1 MKSLPTAVLS
11 LLCLVAPLRAQPQG
25 QAAPAAT
32 ITKYDRGAVL
42 AMLKQVK
49 ADLKEYYYDRAFRG
63 MDVEQTFQ
71 QAEERLRSASS
82 IGQAVGTIADVLM
95 RLDDSHTIFLPPD
108 RKARI
113 LYGWRCQMIGDAPI
127 VTEVAAGSDAE
138 KQGIDVGDRVL
149 AWNEY
154 APSRESLGKINYV
167 YYLVRPQPVQ
177 RLVLRKADG
186 ALKTLQVA
194 TSFEDRHEDDMP
206 SVLASIFN
214 LYEHADDREETL
226 GETFIWR
233 YTGFGDPKDVERVIR
248 KARGSKSLVLDL
260 RGNSGGTVNAL
271 RAMVSWLFDR
281 DVQIGVERMRKE
293 EKPLTAK
300 GRKDAFAGTL
310 IVLVDSWS
318 GSSSEM
324 LARLVQIEK
333 RGVVMGDRTAG
344 AVMSA
349 RMFPHVYGDD
359 RLTVYATMITVGDV
373 RMADG
378 SSLEKTGVTPD
389 ETVLPTPA
397 DVAAKHDPVLARA
410 VAALGGTLTP
420 EEAGRLFRQEK
431 KQP

>member
-1 MKSLPTAVLS
+1 MKTLPTAVVW
-11 LLCLVAPLRAQPQG
+11 LLCLAAPLSAQPQG
-25 QAAPAAT
+25 PPAPAAA

-49 ADLKEYYYDRAFRG
+49 ADLKEHYYDRAFRG
-63 MDVEQTFQ
+63 MDIEQTFQ
-71 QAEERLRSASS
+71 HAEQRLKAATSL
-82 IGQAVGTIADVLM
+82 GQAVGTIADVLM
-95 RLDDSHTIFLPPD
+95 RLDDSHTLFIPPD

-113 LYGWRCQMIGDAPI
+113 LYGWRCQIIGDAPI
-127 VTEVAAGSDAE
+127 VTEVAPGSDAE
-138 KQGIDVGDRVL
+138 KQGVEVGDRVL

-154 APSRESLGKINYV
+154 ALTRESLGKVNYV
-167 YYLVRPQPVQ
+167 YYLVRPQPSQ

-186 ALKTLQVA
+186 AMKSLQVA
-194 TSFEDRHEDDMP
+194 TRFEDRDEYDMP

-214 LYEHADDREETL
+214 LYGHADDREETL
-226 GETFIWR
+226 GEIFVWR
-233 YTGFGDPKDVERVIR
+233 YTGFGDPKDVDRVVR
-248 KARGSKSLVLDL
+248 KARDSKSLILDL
-260 RGNSGGTVNAL
+260 RGNGGGTVNAL

-281 DVQIGVERMRKE
+281 DVQISVERMRKE

-300 GRKDAFAGTL
+300 GRKDAFAGRL

-344 AVMSA
+344 AVMTS
-349 RMFPHVYGDD
+349 RMLPHVYGDD
-359 RLTVYATMITVGDV
+359 RLTIYATMITVGDV

-378 SSLEKTGVTPD
+378 GSLEKTGVTPD
-389 ETVLPTPA
+389 EIVLPTAA
-397 DVAAKHDPVLARA
+397 DVAASRDPVLARA

-420 EEAGRLFRQEK
+420 EAAGRLFK
-431 KQP
+431 